1 MSLGGTAKTPDLA
14 ASDLAA
20 VARILR
26 DAALREILPRFR
38 QLAASDIR
46 EKGPG
51 DLVTVADEAAEIA
64 IAPRLLALLPGS
76 IVVGEE
82 AAAADPTLLDHLSGD
97 EAVWVIDP
105 IDGTANF
112 ASGVP
117 VFAVM
122 GALIRGDK
130 MVASWI
136 HDPISGKTAIAAA
149 GSGVKID
156 GGALAPNPESGRR
169 GVLSTNFHGRPELR
183 RQVEARRGT
192 IDRQKSLR
200 CAGHEYLRLARGELD
215 FLLYSKLMPWDHA
228 PGILMVQELGGQANY
243 IEGGIYKPSRAEGPS
258 GLLIAR
264 SKEIW
269 DDVHHRLF
277 GPN

>member
-1 MSLGGTAKTPDLA
+1 METPDL
-14 ASDLAA
+14 DA

-26 DAALREILPRFR
+26 DAAESEILPRFR
-38 QLAASDIR
+38 QLAAADIR

-51 DLVTVADEAAEIA
+51 DLVTVADEAAELA

-82 AAAADPTLLDHLSGD
+82 ATAADPKLLRHLSGGQ
-97 EAVWVIDP
+97 AIWVIDP
-105 IDGTANF
+105 IDGTANY

-122 GALIRGDK
+122 AALIRDDK
-130 MVASWI
+130 TVASWI
-136 HDPISGKTAIAAA
+136 LDPITGDMAMAKA
-149 GSGVKID
+149 GSGVSIAGD
-156 GGALAPNPESGRR
+156 ALAPKADAGRR
-169 GVLSTNFHGRPELR
+169 GVLATNFYGRPELR
-183 RQVEARRGT
+183 RQVEARRAT
-192 IDRQKSLR
+192 VDQQKSLR
-200 CAGHEYLRLARGELD
+200 CAGHEYLRLVRGDLD

-228 PGILMVQELGGQANY
+228 PGILMIEELGGQADY
-243 IEGGIYKPSRAEGPS
+243 IEGGRYRPSQAEGPS

-264 SKEIW
+264 NRDIW
-269 DDVHHRLF
+269 VDVHNRLF